1 MTNGINGEILD
12 PKTELEDT
20 ITKLRDVRNE
30 YADEVEKVAL
40 AETAILE
47 AKSSLATEKAKVIS
61 SLKKEKAPDSLAEST
76 ATKETEVYQEG
87 VFTAMKERIA
97 AQKSLDKKH
106 AEKEYLKE
114 KYFFL
119 MAILKGELDQWKMEK
134 GGMQQVYG
142 KNV

>member
-1 MTNGINGEILD
+1 MTNGTNGEILD

-20 ITKLRDVRNE
+20 ITKLRDVRNA
-30 YADEVEKVAL
+30 YADEVEKVANAEL
-40 AETAILE
+40 AITE
-47 AKSSLATEKAKVIS
+47 AKSSLGVEQAKVIS
-61 SLKKEKAPDSLAEST
+61 VMKQEKASDSLAEST
-76 ATKETEVYQEG
+76 AKVKTESYQEG
-87 VFTAMKERIA
+87 IFTAMKKKIA
-97 AQKSLDKKH
+97 AQKVLDKKH

-142 KNV
+142 QNV